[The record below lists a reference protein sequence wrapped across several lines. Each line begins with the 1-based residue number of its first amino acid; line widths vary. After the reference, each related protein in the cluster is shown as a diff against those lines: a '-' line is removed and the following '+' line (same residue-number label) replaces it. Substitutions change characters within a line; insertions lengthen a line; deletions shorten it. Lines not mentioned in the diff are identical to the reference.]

1 MSLMKK
7 YPINQENMNEERLS
21 YSEAK
26 DGMTKNVEVKKV
38 ENGYVI
44 SISQY
49 GDKDGKYTDT
59 RKEYIST
66 SNPLLKK
73 KEIDPI
79 KAEEEMLSLLDGFG
93 LS

>member
-1 MSLMKK
+1 MKK
-7 YPINQENMNEERLS
+7 YHLNQKNMNEERLS
-21 YSEAK
+21 YSSAK
-26 DGMTKNVEVKKV
+26 DGMTKNIEVKKV

-44 SISQY
+44 TISEY
-49 GDKDGKYTDT
+49 GNKDDKYIDT

-79 KAEEEMLSLLDGFG
+79 EAEEEMLSLLDGFG